1 MTGKYSYNLVDRAKK
16 LLVFFWYLHSF
27 ALWKNRKFKNL
38 HKGETC
44 LIFGNG
50 STLKKLDFNT
60 IKKIPSIGCTYSL
73 IDKRFRSFGL
83 DYCAVPENYFFYPIR
98 RDSYL
103 PKIVK
108 NYIGRIMLKIIKN
121 NKKTQFFCSLTNFYA
136 FQHLNGNVN
145 YFYHFGSSDSKNF
158 NLAGKFSSSTGA
170 LDMMI
175 GLAKY
180 MGFSKAVLVGCD
192 YLGDPAYE
200 GHFYSDSNPYFGKPS
215 DFYQKRIKHVAKNI
229 ELLVLFPRGVKSK
242 YFNWMSYDKFFG
254 QQKMSYT
261 NLELIDDDYLSLMRN
276 ASEKSTQMW
285 M

>member
-1 MTGKYSYNLVDRAKK
+1 MAGKYSYNLVDRAKK

-108 NYIGRIMLKIIKN
+108 NYIGRIMLKIIKLN
-121 NKKTQFFCSLTNFYA
+121 LKLFGHITKK
-136 FQHLNGNVN
+136 
-145 YFYHFGSSDSKNF
+145 K
-158 NLAGKFSSSTGA
+158 KKK
-170 LDMMI
+170 I
-175 GLAKY
+175 
-180 MGFSKAVLVGCD
+180 
-192 YLGDPAYE
+192 
-200 GHFYSDSNPYFGKPS
+200 
-215 DFYQKRIKHVAKNI
+215 
-229 ELLVLFPRGVKSK
+229 
-242 YFNWMSYDKFFG
+242 
-254 QQKMSYT
+254 
-261 NLELIDDDYLSLMRN
+261 
-276 ASEKSTQMW
+276 
-285 M
+285 